1 MSLMTLDHIKAWAAM
16 LPPDFAAEIGAPPG
30 ESGDYLSAI
39 SSALPSLKDSRSVL
53 AFVAGNEDAFVG
65 IGRAGRIRFLAWY
78 RSQGHADS
86 AMAIESLTESEGDG
100 GSGTSKVAPYF
111 KSDMEA
117 IAAALGRRMAR
128 GMVDT
133 YTLDVIAGASYEA
146 VAAMEMRGGGL

>member
-1 MSLMTLDHIKAWAAM
+1 MSLLTLDKLKAWVAL
-16 LPPDFAAEIGAPPG
+16 LPPDFAAEIGEPEAAS
-30 ESGDYLSAI
+30 EADLARLSEELGLI
-39 SSALPSLKDSRSVL
+39 KDSQGVID
-53 AFVAGNEDAFVG
+53 FVAANQEAFIG

-78 RSQGHADS
+78 RSQGHADCS
-86 AMAIESLTESEGDG
+86 QVIDRLSEGEGEG
-100 GSGTSKVAPYF
+100 GNGTSKVAPYF
-111 KSDMEA
+111 KSDLEA